1 MIKKYL
7 QFIKESTK
15 YEFGCAMIDIKV
27 NNWDEIISFIDDSD
41 LNKDKG
47 GIEER
52 PHLTLLYGLHK
63 EVTDEQIKSVLND
76 IESPL
81 EIEINGVD
89 IFENDDFDVVKF
101 NIKKT
106 NQLQEIHDKLS
117 ELPNTNNFPDY
128 NPHITI
134 AYVKKGKGKKYIKPG
149 YKHKINSSEITYS
162 NTDNEDFKFKI
173 GSIKEGLDYSDDWK
187 KPGNE
192 TREML
197 ERELRD
203 ILLEIND
210 LGYSTH
216 LGGFV
221 NSRTSP
227 YVWICNKDN
236 GKRIPIDWEEI
247 DECLTRLKDFF
258 TLNNFSFRK
267 EIINEGRRTEQAFIY
282 FDKLDEGEYIKEN
295 KMWYK
300 SIPEILNWVKEKS
313 KMRWVLL
320 DTETTGLGGPKKEQ
334 LTQISAIVCEYDFKT
349 NTFKEID
356 KFDEKIKLTSYTKSM
371 FDKPDNKTKWV
382 LGFNHYGSGNY
393 KYKEEK
399 EIVDKFFD
407 FINEYKPCLL
417 VAQNAQFDMQMLG
430 GRYGNKIESEV
441 FDTKALIQL
450 YFLPLI
456 QKLSEKDSKYK
467 EMVDTIGVSDRDNG
481 LISSSMSKIGPALNV
496 NMQGYHDA
504 LTDCRLMGEM
514 YIKIIDLLKSNRRVD
529 IMKYQVERIKT
540 LR

>member
-216 LGGFV
+216 LAGFV
-221 NSRTSP
+221 NSRKSP

-236 GKRIPIDWEEI
+236 GKRIPINWEEI

-258 TLNNFSFRK
+258 TFNNFSFRK
-267 EIINEGRRTEQAFIY
+267 KIINEGRRTEQVFIY